1 MELRYLRY
9 FVAVASTRHF
19 TRAAEMLG
27 ISQPPLSQQIQ
38 KLERE
43 IGTPLLR
50 RLARGVE
57 LTEAGQIFYADACH
71 ILKLTDEAIERA
83 KSIARGETGKLRVG
97 FASSTAFQL
106 IVLQLLHVYREKYPE
121 VVLSPS
127 EETMPIL
134 MNDLHNEHIDV
145 AFIRQPCDA
154 SNEFTCAVLE
164 EEDMLLVL
172 PQSHPL
178 HGCPKIN
185 LNVLQHEKLIT
196 FPREVA
202 PGLFDTI
209 IGACYRAGFQPTL
222 GQQSPQMVSAIA
234 MVSAGFGF
242 TLVPR
247 SLATLQAN
255 NVTYHDID
263 DNLLKT
269 RITMA
274 WRRHERS
281 ATVLNMVK
289 LIATRLNCHSQ

>member
-9 FVAVASTRHF
+9 FAAVASARHF
-19 TRAAEMLG
+19 TRAAEKLG

-57 LTEAGQIFYADACH
+57 LTDAGKAFYVDACH
-71 ILKLTDEAIERA
+71 ILTLTDEAIARA

-97 FASSTAFQL
+97 FASSTAFQPL
-106 IVLQLLHVYREKYPE
+106 VLRLLHAYRDKYPE

-127 EETMPIL
+127 EETMPVL
-134 MNDLHNEHIDV
+134 MNDLHNDRIDV

-154 SNEFTCAVLE
+154 SNEFTCKVLV

-172 PQSHPL
+172 PHNHQL
-178 HGCPKIN
+178 HRCPQIN
-185 LNVLQHEKLIT
+185 LQAIQHEKLIT

-209 IGACYRAGFQPTL
+209 ISACYRAGFKPEL
-222 GQQSPQMVSAIA
+222 GQQSPQLVSAIG

-242 TLVPR
+242 TIVPR
-247 SLATLQAN
+247 SLTTIQAN
-255 NVTYHDID
+255 NVTYHEID
-263 DNLLKT
+263 DSLLKT
-269 RITMA
+269 KITLA

-281 ATVLNMVK
+281 AAVLNMVSI
-289 LIATRLNCHSQ
+289 IAAEGQQ